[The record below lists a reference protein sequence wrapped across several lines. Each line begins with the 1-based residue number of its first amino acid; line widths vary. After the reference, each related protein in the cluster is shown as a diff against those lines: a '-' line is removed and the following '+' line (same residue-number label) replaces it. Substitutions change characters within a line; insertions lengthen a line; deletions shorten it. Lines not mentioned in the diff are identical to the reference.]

1 MIPIICIW
9 GHKWSR
15 RKVIARCDNM
25 AVVAVLSHCYSK
37 DYVLMQLMRCLFF
50 IEAVNSFQIQGQH
63 IPGSL
68 NSLADNLPKN
78 KSDKFYS
85 KMPCH
90 APHASKAS
98 SISTTVAPSPSG
110 RLDISTLDATV
121 QFYCSKGEASSTHR
135 TYQSALRRFLAFR
148 DTFSILIP
156 FSASCRSSLML
167 LVYHYSS
174 SMEKVK

>member
-1 MIPIICIW
+1 MVELLRNGSSLVIPQNATEHIVTSDALGAWGCRAWHKTQWFQIPWDKSTQSLQIAIKEMIPIIVAVCIW

-15 RKVIARCDNM
+15 RKVIARCDNT

-90 APHASKAS
+90 APHASKLPQPLWPLCPA
-98 SISTTVAPSPSG
+98 A
-110 RLDISTLDATV
+110 D
-121 QFYCSKGEASSTHR
+121 
-135 TYQSALRRFLAFR
+135 
-148 DTFSILIP
+148 
-156 FSASCRSSLML
+156 
-167 LVYHYSS
+167 
-174 SMEKVK
+174 